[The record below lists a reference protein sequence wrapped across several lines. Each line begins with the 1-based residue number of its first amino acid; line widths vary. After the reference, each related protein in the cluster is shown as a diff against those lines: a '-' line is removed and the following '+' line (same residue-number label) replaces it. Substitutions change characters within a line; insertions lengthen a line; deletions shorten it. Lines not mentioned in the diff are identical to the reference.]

1 MLQRLRGSR
10 KRLILDIGTSAFRL
24 CELAQTKTG
33 YQLVKYFQKEYNSD
47 PLLGETERRDLR
59 RHALVELLKEAK
71 VRTRKTIF
79 GVPGQSVF
87 TRSRALPPVPE
98 YKVTQI
104 VRYEIQQQIPFSLDQ
119 IALDYQILDR
129 TESGGYEVMMAAIKT
144 DVVDKHIDILQYA
157 KRTVD
162 IADVSPFAAYNWL
175 KYTGEFGEQGECVA
189 LIDMGATT
197 TDIVIER
204 ENLFRFTR
212 PLNLGG
218 NDITRAIA
226 NAFALNFSDAEILK
240 RQRGFAPTGDPSKDG
255 RGGQV
260 IGDVLQRLT
269 AEIMRS
275 FAYFRSL
282 PGGGQVNRVVLCGGG
297 ACLRNIIPYLQ
308 RQLGLEVR
316 IAQPTA
322 GLAIAPQAQ
331 PINDHPEQSCVALGL
346 ALRSRQTVPLEIN
359 LIPPRVLEMARR
371 KEQAL
376 YWLLSLAALVGI
388 AATIIPASAN
398 KNKEVLR
405 ETEELREVIRQYD
418 PGLKI
423 QPGGVIPKS
432 AYQEQLQTAKNE
444 VNALKAQ
451 VDILDKV
458 RESRTYWLDE
468 IQLLN
473 NLRPRTQGM
482 WFSLVETDVVPPVPG
497 SAPAAP
503 ASGPGAGPPG
513 FPPGMAVPG
522 GAEGEAG
529 AAAGPGGGRSGRR
542 GGGLG
547 AARSGLAGMAQRPG
561 GMAMPGRPGAGPQ
574 GPGDTYGQLQPIEL
588 PAPFPSIEPVASG
601 AMGMPGRG
609 MGMGGSS
616 GGNSLRDKRRA
627 ARGGGRGAAGEP
639 EQEAVP
645 KATGLAIY
653 GFADSDQ
660 AILKYVEDLK
670 KAEPILT
677 PAMGQYLKV
686 QRVLFDPASVERY
699 PMAMLAQAYTEPVF
713 TGGMYVPPNEKS
725 VYSFLIRVRFVRT
738 YNPSG
743 EAAPAETVT
752 TPPAPA
758 ATAAP
763 PGTPAT
769 AVSEVPAS
777 AASGTAEGA

>member
-33 YQLVKYFQKEYNSD
+33 YQLVKYFQKEFNSD

-218 NDITRAIA
+218 NDVTRAIA
-226 NAFALNFSDAEILK
+226 NAFALNFTDAEMLK

-432 AYQEQLQTAKNE
+432 AYQEQLKVATDE

-451 VDILDKV
+451 VEILDKV
-458 RESRTYWLDE
+458 RESRSYWLDE

-529 AAAGPGGGRSGRR
+529 AGRGGGRTGRR

-547 AARSGLAGMAQRPG
+547 AARAGMAGMAQRPG
-561 GMAMPGRPGAGPQ
+561 GMGMPGMPGAGPQ
-574 GPGDTYGQLQPIEL
+574 RPGENYGQLQPIEL
-588 PAPFPSIEPVASG
+588 PAPFPNIEPMASG
-601 AMGMPGRG
+601 AVGMGMPGMG
-609 MGMGGSS
+609 MGMGGRSARDDDRRR
-616 GGNSLRDKRRA
+616 GG
-627 ARGGGRGAAGEP
+627 RGGGRGGRGGAPGELGADP
-639 EQEAVP
+639 VA

-653 GFADSDQ
+653 GFAESDQ

-670 KAEPILT
+670 KAEPVLT

-699 PMAMLAQAYTEPVF
+699 PMAILAQAYTEPVF

-725 VYSFLIRVRFVRT
+725 VFSFLIRVRFVRD

-743 EAAPAETVT
+743 EAPPAETAT
-752 TPPAPA
+752 TPPAPS

-763 PGTPAT
+763 PAT
-769 AVSEVPAS
+769 AVSEAS
-777 AASGTAEGA
+777 TSGASGSREGA